1 MLNEKDS
8 LQGLLDIMQQLRD
21 PDTGCPWD
29 KAQSFESIVPHT
41 IEEAYEV
48 ADAIAKGD
56 REEIK
61 SECGDL
67 LFQVVFYAQLGKE
80 EGSFTF
86 DDIARSVAEKLI
98 RRHPHVFSEQ
108 RSLSLTELNEQWDA
122 IKLQE
127 KSKTEVSESSTFV
140 DIISGLPSLTFAYE
154 LQKACAKVGFDWPD
168 VAPVLEKVKE
178 EISEIEE
185 AMLHKRKID
194 VEEEIGDAFFALV
207 NLARHHKINPDNAL
221 RKASYK
227 FKTRFEALEQ
237 LLIKSNKINESRPLK
252 SLSLEEME
260 EAWLRVK
267 KTSL

>member
-8 LQGLLDIMQQLRD
+8 LQRLLDIMQALRD
-21 PDTGCPWD
+21 PETGCPWD

-48 ADAIAKGD
+48 ADAIATGN

-61 SECGDL
+61 QECGDL

-86 DDIARSVAEKLI
+86 DDIARSIAEKLI

-108 RSLSLTELNEQWDA
+108 KHLSTAQLNEQWDK
-122 IKLQE
+122 IKQQE
-127 KSKTEVSESSTFV
+127 KQKNEHCDTRTFAH
-140 DIISGLPSLTFAYE
+140 ITSGLPSLTFAYE
-154 LQKACAKVGFDWPD
+154 LQKACAKVGFDWKN

-178 EISEIEE
+178 EVDEIED
-185 AMLHKRKID
+185 AMLHKQKSD

-207 NLARHHKINPDNAL
+207 NLARHHEINPDIAL
-221 RKASYK
+221 RNASYK
-227 FKTRFEALEQ
+227 FKARFEAVER
-237 LLIKSNKINESRPLK
+237 LLLNSSGLK
-252 SLSLEEME
+252 ENASLASVSLHEME
-260 EAWLRVK
+260 NVWQRVK
-267 KTSL
+267 KTSC